1 MRYNY
6 PRSIRKTGITILNIN
21 HKSLAIIFDADG
33 TLLDSM
39 FIWQELGGRYLRSL
53 DIMPERDL
61 AKILYP
67 LSLEQGCLYIQK
79 NYVPEKSIE
88 EIREGIVRIIQDF
101 YIDEVEVKKGVK
113 NFLDSMREK
122 KIPMVIAT
130 SGDRTLLNAALER
143 NGIDEYFE
151 AVFTCSEL
159 ETNKHEPKIYLACAE
174 FLGLEPKNIAV
185 FEDSLFAIRTAKAA
199 GFITFGVEDESN
211 KFEREKIIEAADHYV
226 DFS

>member
-1 MRYNY
+1 MN
-6 PRSIRKTGITILNIN
+6 LHN
-21 HKSLAIIFDADG
+21 HNSLAIIFDADG

-39 FIWQELGGRYLRSL
+39 FIWHELGGRYLRSL
-53 DIMPERDL
+53 DIIPERNL
-61 AKILYP
+61 AEILYP
-67 LSLEQGCLYIQK
+67 LSLEQGCEYLRK
-79 NYVPEKSIE
+79 NYVPQKSIE

-101 YIDEVEVKKGVK
+101 YIDEVEIKKGVK

-143 NGIDEYFE
+143 NGIDEYFN
-151 AVFTCSEL
+151 AIFTCSEL
-159 ETNKHEPKIYLACAE
+159 GTNKHEPEIYLACAK
-174 FLGLEPKNIAV
+174 FLGLEPKHIAV
-185 FEDSLFAIRTAKAA
+185 FEDSLFAIETAKSA

-211 KFEREKIIEAADHYV
+211 EFEREKIIEVADYYV